1 MNRKK
6 LTAIGIMMLLAQLL
20 ITGLASHWII
30 MQYRSE
36 SRSLSAEISRAWSG
50 AHQQMI
56 DSVLVKQVI
65 EPAIF
70 HEKVLKKEQEV
81 VQNKESAGEPEET
94 AKRQVAKDQ
103 NLRIR
108 VIGDTTHKE
117 IRIIGDR
124 PVKGQMNHDTGNK
137 AVISFREEIT
147 EEDAGKGMPHMDDP
161 GNLMLRGVKLFID
174 IQGDSTDHLVSL
186 YKLDTLI
193 LKSAF
198 NRKLMQV
205 DPDISVTWDSIKSP
219 DSSTGKQGYTFNLR
233 VNDTNLNA
241 RIVGEERVVLTRL
254 MPEMFFALLLVILAV
269 TAFIISYRSLRE
281 QLLLNEQ
288 RNDFIRNMS
297 HELRTPVATVKVAL
311 EALSNFDRSKD
322 ESLMREYLDM
332 ASAETS
338 RLDMLISRVTDI
350 TADGEPLRL
359 VPEREELGTLI
370 GDVLASLKVRIE
382 NEEAVINYHKPSHA
396 VFALV
401 DVLHFRGVI
410 INLIDNSLKYS
421 KPPAVIDIE
430 LEGGEGEKKT
440 RITIRDKGIGI
451 PPEYRKKIFEKFFR
465 VPTGDV
471 HSIKGYGLGLAYV
484 DTVVSRHNGTVEY
497 KPVEGGGSAFTI
509 SLNG

>member
-1 MNRKK
+1 
-6 LTAIGIMMLLAQLL
+6 MLLAQLL
-20 ITGLASHWII
+20 ITGLASHWIL

-36 SRSLSAEISRAWSG
+36 SRSLSAEINRAWSG

-65 EPAIF
+65 EPAIS
-70 HEKVLKKEQEV
+70 HEKVLKNKQAV
-81 VQNKESAGEPEET
+81 VQNKESAGETEET
-94 AKRQVAKDQ
+94 AKSHATKDR
-103 NLRIR
+103 NLSIR
-108 VIGDTTHKE
+108 VIGDTTRQQ
-117 IRIIGDR
+117 IRIIGD
-124 PVKGQMNHDTGNK
+124 G
-137 AVISFREEIT
+137 
-147 EEDAGKGMPHMDDP
+147 PHMDDP

-193 LKSAF
+193 FKSAF

-205 DPDISVTWDSIKSP
+205 DPDIAVTWDSIKSP
-219 DSSTGKQGYTFNLR
+219 DSLTGKQGYTYNIR

-241 RIVGEERVVLTRL
+241 RIEGEERVVLTRL

-338 RLDMLISRVTDI
+338 RLDMMISRVTDI
-350 TADGEPLRL
+350 TADGDPLKL

-382 NEEAVINYHKPSHA
+382 NEGAVINFHKPSHA
-396 VFALV
+396 VFAIV

-497 KPVEGGGSAFTI
+497 KPVEGGGSAFVI